1 MSKKVFQIKLQT
13 IDYLAVRGRSLP
25 QWAATILMLFVSV
38 LFSGCQDKK
47 VEKLQAAEPEISTL
61 SELGGVYYLIRHA
74 EKDRANPQN
83 QDPELTQAGLERAK
97 LWQSYFDSIPLTG
110 IYSTAYKRTLQTVI
124 PTAAAKSLTPQIYQP
139 LELLD
144 DNFFKK
150 SSSGHWLI
158 VGHSN
163 TVPQLTNAL
172 MAIDTLH
179 DIPDTVNSRLYRAD
193 FSVKPAKLSVT
204 EVN

>member
-1 MSKKVFQIKLQT
+1 MSKKVFLNKFKTRADQ
-13 IDYLAVRGRSLP
+13 AFGASLM
-25 QWAATILMLFVSV
+25 QYWRATILVIFVGMV
-38 LFSGCQDKK
+38 FIGCQQRK
-47 VEKLQAAEPEISTL
+47 VEKIQASEPEISEI
-61 SELGGVYYLIRHA
+61 SELNGIYYLIRHA
-74 EKDRANPQN
+74 EKDRSNPEN
-83 QDPELTQAGLERAK
+83 QDPELTSAGLERAK
-97 LWQSYFDSIPLTG
+97 LWQSYFDSIPLNG

-124 PTAAAKSLTPQIYQP
+124 PTAAAKSLTPMIYKP
-139 LELLD
+139 LDLLD
-144 DNFFKK
+144 DNFYKK

-172 MAIDTLH
+172 MAIDSLN
-179 DIPDTVNSRLYRAD
+179 DIPDNVNSRLYRLD